1 MDDDQE
7 FLDDEVE
14 DRDDLDDE
22 VEDRDNLDDE
32 VEDGVDLDDEVDV
45 VEELKWRT
53 EVSISGS
60 TTTQCLSV
68 WQQFSLNSSE
78 QYFGE
83 DDSIL
88 PKTSTASRSSR

>member
-1 MDDDQE
+1 MDDDQG
-7 FLDDEVE
+7 FLDDEGE
-14 DRDDLDDE
+14 NG
-22 VEDRDNLDDE
+22 DNLDDE
-32 VEDGVDLDDEVDV
+32 VEDRVDLDDEVDV

-53 EVSISGS
+53 EVSISDR
-60 TTTQCLSV
+60 TTTQCLCF